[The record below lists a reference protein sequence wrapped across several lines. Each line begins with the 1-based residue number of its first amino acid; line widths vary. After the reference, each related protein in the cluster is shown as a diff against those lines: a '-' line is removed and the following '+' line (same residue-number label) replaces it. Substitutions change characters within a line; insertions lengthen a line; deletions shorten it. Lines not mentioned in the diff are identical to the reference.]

1 MSNKWPAIKAG
12 NLNRALNK
20 ALIQKLIAGT
30 AAGICLTGTPR
41 GKRDIIIYIQQS
53 ERNGLQ
59 QQAFPG
65 YKPPGSRMVCS
76 FFFEEQQW
84 QQLITSRADM
94 ATRPL
99 YRKNVQPRF
108 VPLHSRHARA
118 PRALYNCPKKYRLP
132 KTQHSSAARE
142 Y

>member
-1 MSNKWPAIKAG
+1 MGDKWPAIKAG

-59 QQAFPG
+59 QQASRVINHRVAGWFAHFSS
-65 YKPPGSRMVCS
+65 KNNSGSS
-76 FFFEEQQW
+76 
-84 QQLITSRADM
+84 
-94 ATRPL
+94 
-99 YRKNVQPRF
+99 
-108 VPLHSRHARA
+108 
-118 PRALYNCPKKYRLP
+118 
-132 KTQHSSAARE
+132 
-142 Y
+142 